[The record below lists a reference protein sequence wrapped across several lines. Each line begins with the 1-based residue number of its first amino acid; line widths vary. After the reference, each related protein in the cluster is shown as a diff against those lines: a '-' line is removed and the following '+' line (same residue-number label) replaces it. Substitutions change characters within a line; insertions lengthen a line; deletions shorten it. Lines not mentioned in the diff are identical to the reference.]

1 MRRIKMQKWLNE
13 TKVTIL
19 LGIGLILAAIF
30 KIVDWEIVNL
40 WVLAVLSVVG
50 LLPIA
55 WRAGQALRYHV
66 ISIELLVTIAMLGA
80 MYLGEFEESA
90 IVSFLFLFGS
100 VLEQRA
106 VKKTRAAVQSL
117 TNLAPKTALV
127 KSKVNQWKMVPIEQV
142 QKGAI
147 LLIKNGAQIPVD
159 GVVMQGQGSANQAN
173 LTGESMP
180 VALTLG
186 MPVFAGSYLVE
197 GNLEVKAQ
205 KVGAETAF
213 GQIIEM
219 IEEAQ
224 DQKSPIEKTIDH
236 FARWYTPAVLGLALL
251 VGVLNHNLVQAIT
264 ILILGCPGALV
275 IGAPIAM
282 VTGIGNGAKHGIMV
296 KGGDVLATL
305 AQVDTVVFDKTGTL
319 TVGQPKVQN
328 KLDENLTQT
337 QAEVLATIEQ
347 RSNHPLAQALL
358 RVLPQPMSTL
368 VGQLTVKNGLGMV
381 FERNNQK
388 WYVGN
393 EHLIQISAVPVTTKQ
408 RKFIQAIEDAGQSL
422 VLFANQERVLA
433 IYGIADQIR
442 VETKMALRALRQ
454 IGVQKMVMMTGDH
467 AQAAEAV
474 ANPLTLSYES
484 NLLPA
489 DKADLIQTYQK
500 AGHKVAFVGD
510 GVNDGPALAQADV
523 GIAMGNGAEVAIE
536 TGDVILMHSNLER
549 LVHAR
554 QLAQQTQKIVW
565 QNITLALLTVA
576 FLLLGLIFNFIYM
589 ASGMFVHEMSIII
602 VILNALRLTHFRP

>member
-1 MRRIKMQKWLNE
+1 MQKWLNE

-408 RKFIQAIEDAGQSL
+408 RRFIQAIEDAGQSL

>member
-381 FERNNQK
+381 FEGNNQK

>member
-1 MRRIKMQKWLNE
+1 MQKWLNE

>member
-408 RKFIQAIEDAGQSL
+408 RRFIQAIEDAGQSL

>member
-1 MRRIKMQKWLNE
+1 MQKWLNE

-381 FERNNQK
+381 FEGNNQK

-408 RKFIQAIEDAGQSL
+408 RRFIQAIEDAGQSL

>member
-381 FERNNQK
+381 FEGNNQK

-523 GIAMGNGAEVAIE
+523 GIAMGSGAEVAIE

>member
-1 MRRIKMQKWLNE
+1 MKMQKWLNE

-19 LGIGLILAAIF
+19 LGMGLILAAIF

-381 FERNNQK
+381 FEGNNQK

>member
-1 MRRIKMQKWLNE
+1 MQKWLNE

-19 LGIGLILAAIF
+19 LGMGLILAAIF

-381 FERNNQK
+381 FEGNNQK

>member
-1 MRRIKMQKWLNE
+1 MQKWLNE

-19 LGIGLILAAIF
+19 LGIGLIVAGIF
-30 KIVDWEIVNL
+30 KIVDWEVVSL
-40 WVLAVLSVVG
+40 WDLAILSVLG
-50 LLPIA
+50 LFPIA
-55 WRAGQALRYHV
+55 WRAGQALRYRV

-90 IVSFLFLFGS
+90 IVSFLFLFGNL
-100 VLEQRA
+100 LEQRA
-106 VKKTRAAVQSL
+106 IQKTRVAVNSL
-117 TNLAPKTALV
+117 TNLAPKTAVV
-127 KSKVNQWKMVPIEQV
+127 KSEVNQWKTVSIEQV
-142 QKGAI
+142 QKGET

-159 GVVMQGQGSANQAN
+159 GIVTQGQGAANQAN
-173 LTGESMP
+173 LTGESIP
-180 VALTLG
+180 VALVSG
-186 MPVFAGSYLVE
+186 MPVYAGSYLVE
-197 GNLEVKAQ
+197 GNLEVQAQ
-205 KVGAETAF
+205 KVGEDTAF
-213 GQIIEM
+213 GQIVEM

-236 FARWYTPAVLGLALL
+236 FARWYTPTVLGLALL
-251 VGVLNHNLVQAIT
+251 VGVLNHNLVQATT

-319 TVGQPKVQN
+319 TVGQPQVQT

-337 QAEVLATIEQ
+337 QAEVLAIIEQ

-358 RVLPQPMSTL
+358 QVLPQPMSTL
-368 VGQLTVKNGLGMV
+368 AGQLTVKNGLGMI
-381 FERNNQK
+381 FERDNQK

-393 EHLIQISAVPVTTKQ
+393 ERLIQIAAIPITEQQ
-408 RKFIQAIEDAGQSL
+408 RKFIQVIEDAGQSL
-422 VLFANQERVLA
+422 VLFANQQRVLA

-442 VETKMALRALRQ
+442 AEAKPALRTLRR

-467 AQAAEAV
+467 APAAEAV
-474 ANPLTLSYES
+474 ANPLTLAYES

-489 DKADLIQTYQK
+489 DKAKLIQAYQK
-500 AGHKVAFVGD
+500 AGHKVGFVGD

-523 GIAMGNGAEVAIE
+523 GIAMGSGAEVAIE
-536 TGDVILMHSNLER
+536 TGDVILMRSNLER

-554 QLAQQTQKIVW
+554 RLAQQTQKIVW
-565 QNITLALLTVA
+565 QNITIALLTVA

-589 ASGMFVHEMSIII
+589 ASGMIVHEMSIMI
-602 VILNALRLTHFRP
+602 VILNAVRLTRFRPR